1 MVECKKKFSVTGMAL
16 ADKQISLLIFIYTAL
31 LLLLR
36 TSVGLYEP

>member
-16 ADKQISLLIFIYTAL
+16 ADEQISLLLFIYTAL
-31 LLLLR
+31 LILR